1 MGSYSIVA
9 VKPTVAD
16 SNESR
21 RSIQT
26 RASSINRALDEI
38 GDMWTLLILQEV
50 FWGINTFGEMLEA
63 TGASRGILSNRLA
76 WLQDIGCIKKSIDG
90 DARKPVYRLTKK
102 SIALYNNAL
111 MAIVWER
118 RYYSNPDLDAIDL
131 HHQPCGHSFWP
142 EFVCKQCAQAVRWQ
156 DIEYHE
162 GPGAGLDVREIKTR
176 RRATK
181 TIVDDGQGT
190 SLYRNLTEL
199 LGDRWTSNI
208 IALAYH
214 GLVRFEEFHKELPV
228 ATNILSDRLK
238 LLVDNGI
245 LYKKPYRPSVLR
257 YEYHLTAKGADLL
270 PYFITLLQWGDNWCS
285 HGNGA
290 PMRLTHRTCG
300 APLQGVVRCDQC
312 HHEIIASEVSF

>member
-1 MGSYSIVA
+1 MA
-9 VKPTVAD
+9 VEPKIDALD
-16 SNESR
+16 ASR

-26 RASSINRALDEI
+26 RASSINRALDEV

-76 WLQDIGCIKKSIDG
+76 WLQEIDCIKKTVEG

-102 SIALYNNAL
+102 SVALYNNAL

-118 RYYSNPDLDAIDL
+118 QYYSNPELDAIDL
-131 HHQPCGHSFWP
+131 HHRLCGHSFWP
-142 EFVCKQCAQAVRWQ
+142 EFVCAHCNQPVKWT
-156 DIEYHE
+156 DIEYRE
-162 GPGAGLDVREIKTR
+162 GPGARLDVREIKTR
-176 RRATK
+176 RRASK
-181 TIVDDGQGT
+181 TIVADQQGT

-270 PYFITLLQWGDNWCS
+270 PYFITLLQWGDNWCN
-285 HGNGA
+285 HGDGP
-290 PMRLTHRTCG
+290 PMQVIHRVCG
-300 APLQGVVRCDQC
+300 HALKGMVRCDQC
-312 HHEIIASEVSF
+312 HQEITAREVSF

>member
-1 MGSYSIVA
+1 MSAESSG
-9 VKPTVAD
+9 
-16 SNESR
+16 SR

-26 RASSINRALDEI
+26 RASSINRALDEV

-76 WLQDIGCIKKSIDG
+76 WLQKIGCIKKTVED

-102 SIALYNNAL
+102 SVALYNNAL

-118 RYYSNPDLDAIDL
+118 KYYSNPELDAIDL
-131 HHQPCGHSFWP
+131 HHQTCKHSFWP
-142 EFVCKQCAQAVRWQ
+142 EFVCKHCSEPVCWQ
-156 DIEYHE
+156 DIEYRK
-162 GPGAGLDVREIKTR
+162 GPGAGFDVREIKTR

-181 TIVDDGQGT
+181 TIVGDEQGT

-245 LYKKPYRPSVLR
+245 LYKKPYRPLVLR
-257 YEYHLTAKGADLL
+257 YEYHLTPKGADLL

-285 HGNGA
+285 HGSGA
-290 PMRLTHRTCG
+290 PMQLFHRRCG
-300 APLQGVVRCDQC
+300 QPLYGIVRCDHC
-312 HHEIIASEVSF
+312 HQEINASEVSF